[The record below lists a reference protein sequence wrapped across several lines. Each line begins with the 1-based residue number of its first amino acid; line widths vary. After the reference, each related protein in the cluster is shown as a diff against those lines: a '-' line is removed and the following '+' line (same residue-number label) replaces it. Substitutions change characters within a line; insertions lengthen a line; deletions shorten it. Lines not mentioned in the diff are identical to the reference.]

1 MLHYNHPA
9 LEIEYPIECFKLHY
23 TITVRQETELKSLLN
38 FKIGKKRYCIFC
50 WFIGILLVSFIGLL
64 LVILYSPEQFSG
76 H

>member
-38 FKIGKKRYCIFC
+38 FKIEKN
-50 WFIGILLVSFIGLL
+50 GIVFFAGLLVSYWCLL
-64 LVILYSPEQFSG
+64 LVCC
-76 H
+76 